1 MIAALIG
8 DIYYLLGHP
17 GVWINRLEADS
28 PKKKKLKKVVKF
40 AENLMEVIRTKA
52 G

>member
-17 GVWINRLEADS
+17 GVWIDRLEADS
-28 PKKKKLKKVVKF
+28 QKKLKKVVKF
-40 AENLMEVIRTKA
+40 AETLIDVHQDKTT
-52 G
+52 

>member
-17 GVWINRLEADS
+17 GIWIKRLEADS
-28 PKKKKLKKVVKF
+28 PKEPKKVVKF